1 MKTSIFLLLVLSCG
15 AVAGLAQGLAI
26 LVLVE
31 PYLDFVIG
39 IENQSLF
46 ASGAAQDDE
55 AFRASFEESRM
66 IQKSGMIVG
75 SVILGVSFGALF
87 GFIYSAMYGV
97 LPGRNGLQKSMV
109 LAGVMWAVLYM
120 SAFFK
125 YPPNPPATG
134 DTDTLP
140 VRILLIFALVVILGL
155 GTIGFHRLYLK
166 LPHKRY
172 AILAGYA
179 AFVAAVVV
187 LMPAGPGEPADL
199 PNIEWYRAMTAVS
212 ATIFWAVM
220 GLMLGSLWDKY
231 VAPSGLPKVG

>member
-1 MKTSIFLLLVLSCG
+1 MEKPTFLLLVLSCG

-26 LVLVE
+26 LGLVE
-31 PYLDFVIG
+31 PYLDFVIE

-46 ASGAAQDDE
+46 MSGAAQDDE
-55 AFRASFEESRM
+55 AFRASFEEFRM
-66 IQKSGMIVG
+66 IQKSGTIVG

-87 GFIYSAMYGV
+87 GFIYSAMYDV
-97 LPGRNGLQKSMV
+97 LPGQSSFQKSMV
-109 LAGVMWAVLYM
+109 LAGVMWAVLYV

-125 YPPNPPATG
+125 YPPNPPTIG

-140 VRILLIFALVVILGL
+140 VRLLLIFALVVVLGL

-166 LPHKRY
+166 LSHKRY

-179 AFVAAVVV
+179 VFVAAVAV

-199 PNIEWYRAMTAVS
+199 PNIDWYRAMTAVS
-212 ATIFWAVM
+212 ATIFWAVI

-231 VAPSGLPKVG
+231 VAPTRLPKVE